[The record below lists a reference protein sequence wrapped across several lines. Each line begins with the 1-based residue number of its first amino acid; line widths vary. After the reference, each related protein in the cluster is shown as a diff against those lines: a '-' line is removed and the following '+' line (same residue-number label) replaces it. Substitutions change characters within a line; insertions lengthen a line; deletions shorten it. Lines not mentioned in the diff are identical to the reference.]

1 MSNTIEEGDIVVTY
15 EWSCP
20 SCSYYNSGSDIYDA
34 EPTKGNTLYCGEC
47 GKACEITK

>member
-1 MSNTIEEGDIVVTY
+1 MSNTIEEGDILVYY

-20 SCSYYNSGSDIYDA
+20 LCQNLNVGSDVHDP
-34 EPTKGNTLYCGEC
+34 EPIVGNTLYCGEC

>member
-1 MSNTIEEGDIVVTY
+1 MSNTIEEGDIVITY

-20 SCSYYNSGSDIYDA
+20 SCSHYNSGSDIYDA
-34 EPTKGNTLYCGEC
+34 EPIPGSTLYCGEC